1 MATQIPSSAKPA
13 LAAAVLAALLIGL
26 DSTLAGGEAT
36 SDTRI
41 SQQRNSRETRSDEQL
56 AQDWGLQAED
66 WVRYRQLQ
74 RGPLGVYSPNL
85 DPLTALGI
93 EARND
98 DERRRFAELQV
109 RAESARVTKELAY
122 QRAYD
127 QAWKRLHP
135 TLQVVTLTGAT
146 NSSPVQSQGNG
157 RLALFIEEHCMA
169 CTLQVKKLQATGSEF
184 DLYMVGTDNDDDR
197 LRQWAQRMALDPR
210 SVRERRV
217 TLNHDAGRW
226 NSLGVTGGLPALVR
240 EVNGQWQRQ

>member
-26 DSTLAGGEAT
+26 DSTWAGGEAT
-36 SDTRI
+36 TDTRF
-41 SQQRNSRETRSDEQL
+41 SQKRNNREVRSDEQQ

-66 WVRYRQLQ
+66 WLRYRQLQ
-74 RGPLGVYSPNL
+74 QGPLGVYSPNL

-93 EARND
+93 EARSD

-127 QAWKRLHP
+127 QAWKRLYP

-146 NSSPVQSQGNG
+146 NSSPVQLQGNG

-169 CTLQVKKLQATGSEF
+169 CTLQVKKLQATAASSTCIWSALITTMPACGSGRSGWHSIHGACTSAGSLSITMRV
-184 DLYMVGTDNDDDR
+184 DGTV
-197 LRQWAQRMALDPR
+197 W
-210 SVRERRV
+210 V
-217 TLNHDAGRW
+217 
-226 NSLGVTGGLPALVR
+226 
-240 EVNGQWQRQ
+240 

>member
-1 MATQIPSSAKPA
+1 MSMQILSHAKPA
-13 LAAAVLAALLIGL
+13 LAVAVLAALLIGL
-26 DSTLAGGEAT
+26 ASALADGEAT
-36 SDTRI
+36 SDTRL
-41 SQQRNSRETRSDEQL
+41 SQQRDSREARSDEQL

-66 WVRYRQLQ
+66 WIRYRQLQ
-74 RGPLGVYSPNL
+74 QGPLGIYSPNL

-93 EARND
+93 EARSD

-109 RAESARVTKELAY
+109 RAESARVTKEMAY

-146 NSSPVQSQGNG
+146 HSSPVQLQGNG
-157 RLALFIEEHCMA
+157 RLALFIEDNCMA
-169 CTLQVKKLQATGSEF
+169 CTLQVKKLQAAGSEF
-184 DLYMVGTDNDDDR
+184 DLYMVGSDNDDAR
-197 LRQWAQRMALDPR
+197 LRQRAQRVALDPR

-226 NSLGVTGGLPALVR
+226 NSLGVAGDLPALVR

>member
-1 MATQIPSSAKPA
+1 MSMQILSRAKPA
-13 LAAAVLAALLIGL
+13 LAVAVLAALLIGL
-26 DSTLAGGEAT
+26 ASALADGETT
-36 SDTRI
+36 SDTRL
-41 SQQRNSRETRSDEQL
+41 SQQRASREARSDEQL

-74 RGPLGVYSPNL
+74 QGPLGIYSPNL

-93 EARND
+93 EARSD

-127 QAWKRLHP
+127 QAWKRLYP

-146 NSSPVQSQGNG
+146 HSSPVKLQGNG
-157 RLALFIEEHCMA
+157 RLALFIEDHCMA
-169 CTLQVKKLQATGSEF
+169 CTLQVKKLQAAGRDF
-184 DLYMVGTDNDDDR
+184 DLYMVGSNNDDAR
-197 LRQWAQRMALDPR
+197 LRQWAQRVALDPR
-210 SVRERRV
+210 SVHERRV

-226 NSLGVTGGLPALVR
+226 NSLGVAGDLPALVR

>member
-1 MATQIPSSAKPA
+1 MAKQTPSRAKPA
-13 LAAAVLAALLIGL
+13 LAAAVLAVLLIGL

-36 SDTRI
+36 SDTRL
-41 SQQRNSRETRSDEQL
+41 SQKRDSREVLSDEQR
-56 AQDWGLQAED
+56 AQDWGLRAED

-74 RGPLGVYSPNL
+74 QGPLGVYSPNL

-93 EARND
+93 EARSD

-127 QAWKRLHP
+127 QAWKRLYP

-146 NSSPVQSQGNG
+146 NSSPVHFQGNG
-157 RLALFIEEHCMA
+157 RLALFIEDNCMA
-169 CTLQVKKLQATGSEF
+169 CTLQVKKLQAAGSEF
-184 DLYMVGTDNDDDR
+184 DLYMVGSNNDDAR
-197 LRQWAQRMALDPR
+197 LRQWAQRVALDSR
-210 SVRERRV
+210 SVHERRV

-226 NSLGVTGGLPALVR
+226 SSLGVTGGLPALVR